1 MAGMGFLDKAKDLLG
16 KHDDKVDQA
25 LNKAG
30 DAAKKKFAGNEQHID
45 TATKFARER
54 TGSGDTTAQ
63 QGQQQPGQ
71 APPPQGQQQPGQ
83 APPPQGGQQP
93 PPPQQ

>member
-1 MAGMGFLDKAKDLLG
+1 MGFLDKAKELLG

-30 DAAKKKFAGNEQHID
+30 DAAKKKFAGHEQHID

-63 QGQQQPGQ
+63 QPGQ
-71 APPPQGQQQPGQ
+71 APPPQGQQPGQ

-93 PPPQQ
+93 PPPPQQ

>member
-1 MAGMGFLDKAKDLLG
+1 MGFLDKAKELLG

-54 TGSGDTTAQ
+54 TGTGDSTQ
-63 QGQQQPGQ
+63 QPGQPGPDGQAPPPPPGQQPGQ
-71 APPPQGQQQPGQ
+71 APPP
-83 APPPQGGQQP
+83 
-93 PPPQQ
+93 PPQQ

>member
-1 MAGMGFLDKAKDLLG
+1 MGFLDKAKELLG

-54 TGSGDTTAQ
+54 TGEGDTTTGQ
-63 QGQQQPGQ
+63 QGQQPGQ
-71 APPPQGQQQPGQ
+71 PPQGQQQPGQ
-83 APPPQGGQQP
+83 APPPPPPGQA

>member
-1 MAGMGFLDKAKDLLG
+1 MGFLDKAKELLG

-30 DAAKKKFAGNEQHID
+30 DTAKQKFAGNEQHID

-54 TGSGDTTAQ
+54 TGTGDTTAQ
-63 QGQQQPGQ
+63 EPGQGQQPGQ
-71 APPPQGQQQPGQ
+71 APPPPPPGQ
-83 APPPQGGQQP
+83 APPPQQ
-93 PPPQQ
+93 

>member
-1 MAGMGFLDKAKDLLG
+1 MGFLDKAKELLG

-30 DAAKKKFAGNEQHID
+30 DAAKKKFAGNEQHVD

-54 TGSGDTTAQ
+54 TGTGDSTAQ
-63 QGQQQPGQ
+63 EPGQAPPEGQQQPGQ
-71 APPPQGQQQPGQ
+71 APPPPPPGQ
-83 APPPQGGQQP
+83 APPQQ
-93 PPPQQ
+93 